1 MIILVCIDDTDNL
14 ESRGTGKLA
23 SLLAADLERNCWG
36 KSSFITRHQ
45 LFVHPDVP
53 YTSHNSSMC
62 FSAEL
67 DYPNVDRFIAHSSE
81 FLEKESAQG
90 ADPGLCVVVV
100 DKLVSPE
107 PIIDFGLRAKR
118 EVLAK
123 RDAYDL
129 ACRHEIYLSEHGG
142 TGDGVI
148 GALAGV
154 GLRLSGNDGR
164 LRGKLEI
171 GCENSA
177 VSVRIIR
184 SHPHAPTVRSLC
196 GKTLEDHELVK
207 LGDKVKAVFL
217 DGKPVLLVSAVAPAV
232 DGARWRTC
240 SKQDLMSY

>member
-1 MIILVCIDDTDNL
+1 MRILVSIDDTDNL

-23 SLLAADLERNCWG
+23 SILAADLERNCWG

-45 LFVHPDVP
+45 LFVHANIP

-62 FSAEL
+62 FAAEV
-67 DYPNVDRFIAHSSE
+67 DYPNLDRFIGHASE
-81 FLEKESAQG
+81 FLGNESAQG
-90 ADPGLCVVVV
+90 ADPGLCVAVV
-100 DKLVSPE
+100 DKLASPDLV
-107 PIIDFGLRAKR
+107 IDFGLRAKR

-123 RDAYDL
+123 SDAYDL
-129 ACRHEIYLSEHGG
+129 ARRHGIHLSEHGG

-171 GCENSA
+171 GCENSTA
-177 VSVRIIR
+177 SVREIR
-184 SHPHAPTVRSLC
+184 SHAHAPTVRSLC
-196 GKTLEDHELVK
+196 GKTVGDDELVK

-217 DGKPVLLVSAVAPAV
+217 DGKPVLLVSAADPAA

-240 SKQDLMSY
+240 SKQELMSY